1 MADTIKTVEQ
11 LCAEN
16 GIDAGQLA
24 ERSGLDEQMV
34 VAIVLGRWTPS
45 PREKKRPLL
54 QERDGIAAAFGL
66 RRDQI
71 AWGHKTPV
79 QHLYGQG
86 PA

>member
-1 MADTIKTVEQ
+1 MNDAIKTVEQ
-11 LCAEN
+11 LCAES

-24 ERSGLDEQMV
+24 ERSGLDEQRV
-34 VAIVLGRWTPS
+34 AAIVLGRWTPS
-45 PREKKRPLL
+45 P
-54 QERDGIAAAFGL
+54 QERDLIAKVFGL
-66 RRDQI
+66 TRDQI